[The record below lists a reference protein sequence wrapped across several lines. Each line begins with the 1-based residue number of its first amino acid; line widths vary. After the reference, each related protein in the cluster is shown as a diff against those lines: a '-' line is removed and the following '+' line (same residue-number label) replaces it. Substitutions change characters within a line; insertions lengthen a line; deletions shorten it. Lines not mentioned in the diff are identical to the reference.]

1 MKRLALCAGLLSLTA
16 GSASA
21 AVISYP
27 DLASWSAAA
36 GPSTLVDLGPVLG
49 SDLFVSRPT
58 GFTASGVAFTDPNDS
73 FLLVVSPYASPFTY
87 FPAGSIYGC
96 NECGGFGGGG
106 VEITVPAGTHAVS
119 FNARS
124 WSWDGTL
131 AIRPGDGSTFYLMLD
146 EGDAVEFFGIVST
159 LPLDTIRIDNV
170 GPGYVMVGDVRHA
183 AATPAPELIPEPGS
197 LLLLASGLAGLAG
210 WRRRRG

>member
-16 GSASA
+16 GPASA

-58 GFTASGVAFTDPNDS
+58 GFTASGVAFADPNDS
-73 FLLVVSPYASPFTY
+73 FLLVVSPFASPFTD
-87 FPAGSIYGC
+87 FPAGSVYGC

-106 VEITVPAGTHAVS
+106 IEIQLPGGTHAVS
-119 FNARS
+119 INARS
-124 WSWDGTL
+124 WSSDGELTL
-131 AIRPGDGSTFYLMLD
+131 RLGDGSIFHLTG
-146 EGDAVEFFGIVST
+146 GDVIDFFGIVST
-159 LPLDTIRIDNV
+159 LPLDPIRIDAV
-170 GPGYVMVGDVRHA
+170 GAGYVMVGDVRYA
-183 AATPAPELIPEPGS
+183 AAAPIPEPGS